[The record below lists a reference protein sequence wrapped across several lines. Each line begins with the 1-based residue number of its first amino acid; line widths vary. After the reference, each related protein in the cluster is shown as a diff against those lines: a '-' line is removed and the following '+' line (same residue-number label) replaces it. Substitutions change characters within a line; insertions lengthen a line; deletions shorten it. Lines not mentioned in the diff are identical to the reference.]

1 MGSKK
6 LYIFRH
12 GKSDW
17 KAKFKNDHERPLAER
32 GIEAAKNMGAHL
44 HKVGQS
50 PETVISSSAKR
61 AMDTALLAME
71 FGQWQS
77 TMTSTRDLY
86 LSSVEEAIE
95 LIQTIESDDKRIMLV
110 SHEPL
115 CSSLVSELTMGGH
128 VKFPTASVARI
139 DFKVSSWAEVDSD
152 KGQLAWLLTPKSV
165 IGG

>member
-32 GIEAAKNMGAHL
+32 GIEAAKNMGVHL

-95 LIQTIESDDKRIMLV
+95 LIQTSESDDKRIMLV
-110 SHEPL
+110 SHDPL

-139 DFKVSSWAEVDSD
+139 DFKVNSWAEVDSD

-165 IGG
+165 IEG